1 MSTIAALCAGCGARL
16 SITPDL
22 DQITCVYCGVTQ
34 VVRRNQGFIG
44 LKRVEGAISRVQ
56 SGTDRTAIELAIRR
70 IKDDLV
76 DARKK
81 KSDFD
86 KMLDD
91 VGQGVITKL
100 IGAIVV
106 GVIAL
111 MLLFCG
117 AWSYAVFS
125 LLITG
130 FLVWYWHQA
139 NKSHTTMVRYSTRV
153 LDKKISDLEFDLE
166 REHSTLSNLQAEF
179 VSGNRRYRP

>member
-34 VVRRNQGFIG
+34 VVRRNQGVIG

-56 SGTDRTAIELAIRR
+56 SGTDRTALELAIRR
-70 IKDDLV
+70 IKDDLG

-81 KSDFD
+81 KADFD
-86 KMLDD
+86 KTLEDF
-91 VGQGVITKL
+91 GQGVISKL

-106 GVIAL
+106 GLTAL
-111 MLLFCG
+111 LLLICSI
-117 AWSYAVFS
+117 WTYAIFS

-130 FLVWYWHQA
+130 FLVWYWHQS
-139 NKSHTTMVRYSTRV
+139 NQSHTTMIRYSTRV
-153 LDKKISDLEFDLE
+153 LNKKVSDLEADLE
-166 REHSTLSNLQAEF
+166 REHSILTKIQAEQD
-179 VSGNRRYRP
+179 VHSNTH